1 MSQVDPNWNDVFK
14 EQLLE
19 EIDSERHTAWKYIV
33 NQLIEGKRIPSYF
46 KPHPLH
52 AKLKLIKQIKK
63 GLGNPQGMIIKIID
77 IHLNGQ
83 TGDHLLIY
91 SQSKTIVY
99 LVAIGTHS
107 ELF

>member
-1 MSQVDPNWNDVFK
+1 MRQVDPNWNNVFK
-14 EQLLE
+14 KHFSEG
-19 EIDSERHTAWKYIV
+19 IDSERSPAWKYIV
-33 NQLIEGKRIPSYF
+33 DQLIEGKRIPSYF
-46 KPHPLH
+46 KPHLLH

-63 GLGNPQGMIIKIID
+63 GLGNPAGTPIKIID

-83 TGDHLLIY
+83 TGNHLLIY
-91 SQSKTIVY
+91 SQSKTVVY